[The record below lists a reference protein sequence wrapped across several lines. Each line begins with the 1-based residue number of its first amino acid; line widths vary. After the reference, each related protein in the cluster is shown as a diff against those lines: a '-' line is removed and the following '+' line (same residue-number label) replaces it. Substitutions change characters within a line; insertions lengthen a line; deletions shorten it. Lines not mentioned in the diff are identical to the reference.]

1 MKQKQWIKHF
11 EDINGR
17 KPTVSE
23 LAEAHSEQKIISKSK
38 NIKFYLGIGLVLV
51 VIIGIAGFSL
61 NSIVGKNNSQV
72 TTSST
77 TDEEKKQVQLEKL
90 KKEIQEEIQKIK
102 DQLTDLDNKI
112 IESEKLVEKL
122 KEETFVPKLDI
133 ESIRKND
140 LSSLQGEWRSPSG
153 NQWLINDS
161 GEIQATWLVN
171 NKQTE
176 AIIELDNS
184 HSHLKNRNS
193 ASKFEYVEGVSA
205 HIKNELAG
213 GFIVVAVPGGI
224 VMKPSDD
231 GKLTDKT
238 NHDEDRLFAGQQYE
252 AMLARPDDVYYRVR
266 PDTSQLE
273 AEEAKLTQ
281 LRSDRDAKKLEL
293 ESKEKEIAN
302 D

>member
-1 MKQKQWIKHF
+1 MDNKEWVKHF
-11 EDINGR
+11 EEINGR

-38 NIKFYLGIGLVLV
+38 NIKFYLGICLALV
-51 VIIGIAGFSL
+51 VVIGIAGFSL

-77 TDEEKKQVQLEKL
+77 TDEEKKQEQLEQL
-90 KKEIQEEIQKIK
+90 KKEKQEEIQKIK
-102 DQLTDLDNKI
+102 DQLTDLDSKI
-112 IESEKLVEKL
+112 TESEKLVDKL
-122 KEETFVPKLDI
+122 KEETFVPRLDI
-133 ESIRKND
+133 ESIRNND
-140 LSSLQGEWRSPSG
+140 LSSLQGKWRSPSG
-153 NQWLINDS
+153 NEWLINDS

-184 HSHLKNRNS
+184 HSHLKNRSSN
-193 ASKFEYVEGVSA
+193 SKFEYVETVSA
-205 HIKNELAG
+205 HVKNELAG
-213 GFIVVAVPGGI
+213 GFIVVAVPGGT

-238 NHDEDRLFAGQQYE
+238 NHDEDRLFTGQQYE
-252 AMLARPDDVYYRVR
+252 AMLLKPENVYYRVK

-273 AEEAKLTQ
+273 AEETKLTQ

-293 ESKEKEIAN
+293 ESKEK
-302 D
+302 